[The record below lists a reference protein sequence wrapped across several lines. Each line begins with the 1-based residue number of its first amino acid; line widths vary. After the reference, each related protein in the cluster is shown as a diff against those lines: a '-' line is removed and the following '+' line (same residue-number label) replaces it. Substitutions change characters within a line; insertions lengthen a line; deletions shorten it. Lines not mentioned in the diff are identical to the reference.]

1 MSDMDDHHPHPSIS
15 KNRAKSG
22 NKPVRQTAVALENDP
37 NTLDL
42 PKITASG
49 RGKWAEQILELAWA
63 NGIKV
68 REDAAL
74 AEILASIE
82 LDSPIP
88 TEAIMAVAEILAYV
102 YEAEGKSRPDP
113 ETPFQLGKK
122 HMDDG
127 DFQIEMVDQSE

>member
-1 MSDMDDHHPHPSIS
+1 MDDQHPYPSIS
-15 KNRAKSG
+15 KNRAK
-22 NKPVRQTAVALENDP
+22 PARQTAVALENDP
-37 NTLDL
+37 NKPDL

-49 RGKWAEQILELAWA
+49 RGKWAEQILELAFA

-68 REDAAL
+68 REDPAL

-102 YEAEGKSRPDP
+102 YEAEGKGRPDP
-113 ETPFQLGKK
+113 DNP
-122 HMDDG
+122 
-127 DFQIEMVDQSE
+127 FQIEMVDRVE

>member
-1 MSDMDDHHPHPSIS
+1 MFLMNNDAPHPSIS
-15 KNRAKSG
+15 NNRAK
-22 NKPVRQTAVALENDP
+22 PVQQTAVALENNP
-37 NTLDL
+37 NNPDL

-49 RGKWAEQILELAWA
+49 RGKWAEQILELAWQ

-68 REDAAL
+68 REDPAL

-102 YEAEGKSRPDP
+102 YEAEGKGRPDP
-113 ETPFQLGKK
+113 ETPFQLYGK
-122 HMDDG
+122 DG
-127 DFQIEMVDQSE
+127 DPDITIEMVDKTE

>member
-1 MSDMDDHHPHPSIS
+1 MESDQPPPSIS
-15 KNRAKSG
+15 KNRAK
-22 NKPVRQTAVALENDP
+22 PTRPAAVALENDP
-37 NTLDL
+37 NTPDL
-42 PKITASG
+42 PKITAAG

-68 REDAAL
+68 REDPAL

-102 YEAEGKSRPDP
+102 YEAEGKGRPSPD
-113 ETPFQLGKK
+113 TPFQI
-122 HMDDG
+122 D
-127 DFQIEMVDQSE
+127 MVDHIPE